1 MSYILDALKKSERE
15 RNASAPVNFN
25 SKVDKKKESRIN
37 LKTLLIWTTIILGI
51 NFTSAYILIGYKFS
65 SSPNSDTLEND
76 GVDSNR
82 TSKKETEINGL
93 ITREQAELKEYDRN
107 DNQEELIVPSF
118 TSLPEDMRNE
128 LLPFNI
134 DSHVYAD
141 EKNLRLI
148 KIGRVTYFEGDY
160 LRPNLKLERI
170 TNEGVILVMSNRM
183 FSVKITEVWDF

>member
-134 DSHVYAD
+134 DSHIYAD

-148 KIGRVTYFEGDY
+148 KIGRVTYFEGDH

-170 TNEGVILVMSNRM
+170 TNEGVILVMSKRM
-183 FSVKITEVWDF
+183 FSVKIKDVWDL

>member
-37 LKTLLIWTTIILGI
+37 LKTLLIWTTIILGV

-65 SSPNSDTLEND
+65 SSPNADTSEND
-76 GVDSNR
+76 SVDLNR

-93 ITREQAELKEYDRN
+93 ITRKQAELKEYDQN
-107 DNQEELIVPSF
+107 DYQEELIVPSF

-134 DSHVYAD
+134 DSHIYAN

-160 LRPNLKLERI
+160 LRTNLKLERI

-183 FSVKITEVWDF
+183 FSVKIKDVWDL